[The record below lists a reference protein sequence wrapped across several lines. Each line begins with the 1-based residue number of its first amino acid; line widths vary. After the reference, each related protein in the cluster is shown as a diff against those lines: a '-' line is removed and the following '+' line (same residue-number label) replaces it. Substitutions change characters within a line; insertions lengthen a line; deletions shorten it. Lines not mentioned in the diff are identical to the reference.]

1 MNRRIVA
8 GLDGSTESVAAARW
22 AAREAELRA
31 VPLHLVHAEE
41 WETSA
46 GFPVTG
52 ADVRHQWA
60 QNLLLETSE
69 SLRGEHPGLDIS
81 TEWLDGLPTASLI
94 GVAAVSDML
103 VLGSRGLG
111 SIAGSVLGSV
121 GMAAVRTTER
131 PVVLVRAS
139 EDGTARSGSGHP
151 ARDMLM
157 GVDISRPCDRLLA
170 FAFEE
175 ASRRACTLR
184 VMHSWS
190 APPVLGYAPP
200 LYPGIG
206 REANRGIAAAL
217 HDLLAPWQHKFP
229 SVHLVERVT
238 AGHPA
243 QELLGAEDGAGIV
256 IVGRRIRRS
265 VFGAHIGPVAH
276 ALIHHAL
283 APVAVI
289 AHD

>member
-1 MNRRIVA
+1 MNRRIIA
-8 GLDGSTESVAAARW
+8 GLDGSAESVAAARW
-22 AAREAELRA
+22 AAREAELRE

-41 WETSA
+41 WGIPA
-46 GFPVTG
+46 GVPVMG
-52 ADVRHQWA
+52 ADVRSRWA
-60 QNLLLETSE
+60 RSILRETSE
-69 SLRGEHPGLDIS
+69 ELREEHPGLDIS
-81 TEWLDGLPTASLI
+81 TAWLDGLPTASLV
-94 GVAAVSDML
+94 GLAAVSDML

-139 EDGTARSGSGHP
+139 QDATARSGSVR
-151 ARDMLM
+151 ADRDMLM

-184 VMHSWS
+184 VMQSWS

-206 REANRGIAAAL
+206 REVNRISAAL
-217 HDLLAPWQHKFP
+217 HDLLAPWHDKFP

-238 AGHPA
+238 VGHPA
-243 QELLGAEDGAGIV
+243 QELLGAEGGACLV
-256 IVGRRIRRS
+256 VVGRRIRRS